1 MKVKL
6 LNGKKKLSFNI
17 PESFDELNLG
27 RYMRLMKVLKNDFEN
42 EVSDIEK
49 VIRILN
55 CITDISKKDLYR
67 LDLKSIGK
75 LGVHLTKFLETVPN
89 DELKHFIEVEGVEYG
104 FHPKLVDMTLG
115 EFVDLET
122 YIENLEE
129 NLHKILSILYRPV
142 TAKKDDKYR
151 IEDYEPNEERAE
163 LFKKHLK
170 VDDFNGAS
178 VFFYDIAVQLSINSK
193 KSLIQELKDK
203 KKKRALNKTD

>member
-55 CITDISKKDLYR
+55 CITDIPKKDLYR

-178 VFFYDIAVQLSINSK
+178 VFFYDLGTKLLINSN
-193 KSLIQELKDK
+193 KSLIQSHKTKKGLSKKD
-203 KKKRALNKTD
+203 

>member
-42 EVSDIEK
+42 KVSDIEK

-55 CITDISKKDLYR
+55 CITDIPKKDLYG

-75 LGVHLTKFLETVPN
+75 LGLHLTKFLETVPN

-178 VFFYDIAVQLSINSK
+178 VFFYDLGTQLLINSN
-193 KSLIQELKDK
+193 KSLIQSHKTK
-203 KKKRALNKTD
+203 KGLIKKG

>member
-1 MKVKL
+1 MKVIL

-178 VFFYDIAVQLSINSK
+178 VFFYDLGTKLLINSN
-193 KSLIQELKDK
+193 KSLIQSHKTKKGLSKKD
-203 KKKRALNKTD
+203 

>member
-170 VDDFNGAS
+170 VEDFNGAS
-178 VFFYDIAVQLSINSK
+178 VFFYDLGTKLLINSN
-193 KSLIQELKDK
+193 KSLIQSHKTKKGLSKKD
-203 KKKRALNKTD
+203 

>member
-42 EVSDIEK
+42 KVSDIEK

-55 CITDISKKDLYR
+55 CITDIPKKDLYG

-75 LGVHLTKFLETVPN
+75 LGLHLTKFLETVPN

-151 IEDYEPNEERAE
+151 IEDYEPNEDRAE

-170 VDDFNGAS
+170 VEDFNGAS
-178 VFFYDIAVQLSINSK
+178 VFFYDLGTQLLVNSN
-193 KSLIQELKDK
+193 KSLIQSHKTK
-203 KKKRALNKTD
+203 KGLSKKG